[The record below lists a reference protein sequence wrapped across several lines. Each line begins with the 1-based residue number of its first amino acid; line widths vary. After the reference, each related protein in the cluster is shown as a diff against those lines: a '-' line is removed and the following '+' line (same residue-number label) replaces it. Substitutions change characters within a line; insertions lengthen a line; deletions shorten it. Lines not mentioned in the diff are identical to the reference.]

1 MQKLYSIFRGRFY
14 LLILTVLI
22 FVPLYPK
29 LPLENVFGTFVAIRL
44 EDVLIAFVF
53 LTWFL
58 LNFKKIIS
66 YFRYPIFQAFLLFFG
81 IGFLS
86 LISGIFV
93 THTVT
98 ANLGLFHFV
107 RRVEYMFLFIVAATS
122 ITTLK
127 QVKTISIAFLITSIA
142 IIFYGFGQIFL
153 DFPVISTTN
162 SEFSKGLVLRLTE
175 GARVNSTFAGH
186 YDLAVFLS
194 LVLILLAS
202 LFFYFKKIMQKVLI
216 ILHGVLGFILLGFT
230 AGRISFVATLVGLTF
245 VFLLNKNKLLI
256 AGLFLLTFFSLAVIP
271 ELRHRIVATITV
283 NLIGGGGPK
292 YSPPPGKITPFTP
305 LNQIPENKRVQT
317 TDLSTDSATISADT
331 AAGEPINKTELGVY
345 RSFGIRLNVE
355 WPRALNAFYKNP
367 ILGSGYSSITLAT
380 DNDLLRSLGETGLLG
395 TLSLTLIFVMLIRE
409 MWKFL
414 KSSSD
419 FEKYF
424 IIAMLSSIVVI
435 LITGTF
441 IDVLEASKIAEIF
454 WILMGISWAVC
465 QNFKVK

>member
-1 MQKLYSIFRGRFY
+1 
-14 LLILTVLI
+14 
-22 FVPLYPK
+22 
-29 LPLENVFGTFVAIRL
+29 
-44 EDVLIAFVF
+44 
-53 LTWFL
+53 
-58 LNFKKIIS
+58 
-66 YFRYPIFQAFLLFFG
+66 
-81 IGFLS
+81 
-86 LISGIFV
+86 
-93 THTVT
+93 
-98 ANLGLFHFV
+98 
-107 RRVEYMFLFIVAATS
+107 MFLFIVAATS